1 MMYSWLPTL
10 ALLVCHSITGTA
22 SVLMRYF
29 VNYLDPVEIAFLRY
43 LLGGL
48 FILPLFFIYR
58 NPNLTR
64 SLFFKSM
71 ALGILFF
78 GLFPYLFAQAFVY
91 TSAARG
97 ALVLATMPIWT
108 MLIAKAIGH
117 EKVNVFSLVAIFLT
131 LVGLF
136 ISLSDKLF
144 MPVDAAVTYKG
155 ELIMLLAAI
164 CGAVYAIF
172 ARPVLKQIPAT
183 TMTPIAMLAGCTVL
197 FPFAVAG
204 GIDEHV
210 LSLSNM
216 QLGLVI
222 YVGIVT
228 GGIAFFLF
236 SWVLT
241 RTTAT
246 FNTMFVTLN
255 PIVAIFLGYL
265 FLGEVIHLNFI
276 IGVLIVFSG
285 LGLAV
290 YSQRKHS

>member
-1 MMYSWLPTL
+1 MRTWLPTF
-10 ALLVCHSITGTA
+10 ALLLCHTITGTA
-22 SVLMRYF
+22 SVSMRYF
-29 VNYLDPVEIAFLRY
+29 VNILDPVEIAFMRY

-48 FILPLFFIYR
+48 FVLPLFFLFR
-58 NPNLTR
+58 SPDLTR
-64 SLFFKSM
+64 SLCFKTV

-78 GLFPYLFAQAFVY
+78 ALFPFLFAEAFVY
-91 TSAARG
+91 TNAARG
-97 ALVLATMPIWT
+97 SLVLATMPIWT

-117 EKVNVFSLVAIFLT
+117 EKVNLLSLTAIVLA
-131 LVGLF
+131 LSGLF
-136 ISLSDKLF
+136 IALSDKLF
-144 MPVDAAVTYKG
+144 MPMDETVTFKG
-155 ELIMLLAAI
+155 ELIMLLAALA
-164 CGAVYAIF
+164 GAIYAIF

-183 TMTPIAMLAGCTVL
+183 TMTPIAMLAGCVVL
-197 FPFAVAG
+197 SPFAVAS

-210 LSLSNM
+210 LALSPM
-216 QLGLVI
+216 QSGLVV

-236 SWVLT
+236 NWVLT

-265 FLGEVIHLNFI
+265 FLGEVIKINFI
-276 IGVLIVFSG
+276 IGVLVVFSG

>member
-1 MMYSWLPTL
+1 MRIWLLAL
-10 ALLVCHSITGTA
+10 ALLMCHSITGTA

-29 VNYLDPVEIAFLRY
+29 VNVIDPVEIAFIRY

-48 FILPLFFIYR
+48 CVLPLFFLFR
-58 NPNLTR
+58 SPNLTR
-64 SLFFKSM
+64 DLCYKSA

-97 ALVLATMPIWT
+97 SLVLATMPIWT

-117 EKVNVFSLVAIFLT
+117 ETINLLSLTAMVLAIL
-131 LVGLF
+131 GLF
-136 ISLSDKLF
+136 IALSDKLF
-144 MPVDAAVTYKG
+144 MPVNEAVSFKG
-155 ELIMLLAAI
+155 ELIMLCAAL
-164 CGAVYAIF
+164 CGAIYATF

-183 TMTPIAMLAGCTVL
+183 TMTPIAMLAGCVAL
-197 FPFAVAG
+197 LPFTFAS

-210 LSLSNM
+210 LALSSM
-216 QLGLVI
+216 QVGLVI

-228 GGIAFFLF
+228 GGVAFFIF
-236 SWVLT
+236 NWVLT

-255 PIVAIFLGYL
+255 PIVAIFLAYL
-265 FLGEVIHLNFI
+265 FLGEAINVNFM
-276 IGVLIVFSG
+276 IGVLVVFSG
-285 LGLAV
+285 LGIAV
-290 YSQRKHS
+290 YSQRKEN

>member
-1 MMYSWLPTL
+1 MRLWLPTF
-10 ALLVCHSITGTA
+10 ALLLCHMITGTA
-22 SVLMRYF
+22 SVSMRYF
-29 VNYLDPVEIAFLRY
+29 VNILDPVEIAFMRY

-48 FILPLFFIYR
+48 FILPLFFLFR
-58 NPNLTR
+58 SPNLTR
-64 SLFFKSM
+64 SLCIKSI

-78 GLFPYLFAQAFVY
+78 ALFPYLFAQAFVY
-91 TSAARG
+91 TNAARG
-97 ALVLATMPIWT
+97 SLVLATMPIWT
-108 MLIAKAIGH
+108 MLIAKAVGH
-117 EKVNVFSLVAIFLT
+117 EKINLLSLSVIGLAL
-131 LVGLF
+131 LGLF

-144 MPVDAAVTYKG
+144 MPMDGAVSFKG
-155 ELIMLLAAI
+155 ELIMLLAALA
-164 CGAVYAIF
+164 GAIYAIF

-197 FPFAVAG
+197 LPFAIAS
-204 GIDEHV
+204 GIDKHV
-210 LSLSNM
+210 LALSPM
-216 QLGLVI
+216 QIGLVV

-236 SWVLT
+236 NWVLT

-265 FLGEVIHLNFI
+265 FLGEIIKINFI
-276 IGVLIVFSG
+276 IGVLVVFSG

-290 YSQRKHS
+290 YSQQQE